1 MAIATTPTELAVGT
15 PTIPFIQ
22 TSTFG
27 ASGDTSGLGDLSG
40 PWFIETQTLT
50 YDYLRVPVGS
60 ISSMDIGLSSIQM
73 SGKIDK
79 TLLLVVANAEY
90 HAVSSNVFYS
100 TSSFQQQQKFRV
112 HAVSSGG
119 NGEIF
124 AGMVAGTFGPR
135 GRVLTEKPFYSRKP
149 YVEGRDIIKSE
160 AARGAMNF
168 VAVSVS
174 SNNGV
179 SIPVIL
185 NAYQQLE
192 DLMTPEHIFCWNTMM
207 GAKGTLLGIEAQP
220 QLNIKFGGYKPI
232 QDKLEDVMIT
242 TDQIGTLFKQ
252 GYLTDGAGRPVDT
265 WNHGNGMHNVIVSEY
280 DVTQHNWT

>member
-1 MAIATTPTELAVGT
+1 MTSTNPNEIAGSTPTLALVNT
-15 PTIPFIQ
+15 Q
-22 TSTFG
+22 TFG

-60 ISSMDIGLSSIQM
+60 ISSMDVGLSSIQM

-79 TLLLVVANAEY
+79 TILLVVANAEY
-90 HAVSSNVFYS
+90 HAVSSNVFFS
-100 TSSFQQQQKFRV
+100 TSSFQQSQKFKV
-112 HAVSSGG
+112 HAVSSGP

-124 AGMVAGTFGPR
+124 AGMAAGTFGPR

-149 YVEGRDIIKSE
+149 YVEGRDIIRAE

-185 NAYQQLE
+185 NEYQQLE
-192 DLMTPEHIFCWNTMM
+192 DLMTPEHIFCWNTMI

-220 QLNIKFGGYKPI
+220 QLNIKFGGYMPI
-232 QDKLEDVMIT
+232 QDKVEDVMIT
-242 TDQIGTLFKQ
+242 TDQLGTLFKQ